1 MASMINTKEDLFKK
15 AEELGVKIPYSDKLE
30 VLAKSLKIGNKTFA
44 NRLCIQ
50 PMEGCDS
57 TFEGKPDELTKRRY
71 IRFSES
77 GAGLL
82 WFEATAVV
90 KEGRANPRQVFIDKN
105 NVESLKSLVSEV
117 KENCIKKNNFE
128 PMVICQ
134 LTHSGRY
141 SKPKGTP
148 APLISYNNPIFE
160 KDSPIDKSR
169 ILTDDYFKYL
179 EKKFGEAAKLAQEC
193 GFDGAD
199 IKCCHRYLMNETLS
213 AFNRQGEYGGS
224 FENRT
229 RLYLNS
235 VENAKNSTTGDF
247 LITSRLNIY
256 DGFPYPYGFGINEN
270 DGITPDISE
279 PLKLVEI
286 LKNKYGIKLLD
297 LTIGNPYFNPHI
309 NRPFD
314 KGPYIPNESP
324 WTGVAR
330 AFDLIGR
337 IKAENP
343 DINIISSCHSYAKK
357 FSPNIAAGV
366 VEENIADIAGFG
378 REAFAYPQFAND
390 ILNNRFND
398 KKCCI
403 TCSKCTEIMR
413 AGGTAGC
420 PIRDTEVY
428 MPIYKK
434 YCMGDK

>member
-1 MASMINTKEDLFKK
+1 MANIIKTKEDLIKK
-15 AEELGVKIPYSDKLE
+15 TEELGVKIPYSDNLD
-30 VLAKSLKIGNKTFA
+30 VLSKSLKIGNKTFA

-57 TFEGKPDELTKRRY
+57 TADGKPDELTKRRY
-71 IRFSES
+71 MRFAES

-90 KEGRANPRQVFIDKN
+90 NEGRANPRQSFISEE
-105 NVESLKSLVSEV
+105 NVDSLKALVEDI
-117 KENCIKKNNFE
+117 KETGIKKNGFE
-128 PMVICQ
+128 PIVICQ

-141 SKPKGTP
+141 SKPNGTP

-160 KDSPIDKSR
+160 KDNPIDKSR
-169 ILTDDYFKYL
+169 ILTDDYFKSL
-179 EKKFGEAAKLAQEC
+179 EKKFGEAAKLSQEC

-199 IKCCHRYLMNETLS
+199 IKCCHRYLMSETLS
-213 AFNRQGEYGGS
+213 AFERQGEYGGS

-256 DGFPYPYGFGINEN
+256 DGFPYPYGFGVNKT
-270 DGITPDISE
+270 DGITPDMSE

-286 LKNKYGIKLLD
+286 LKNKYGVKLLD
-297 LTIGNPYFNPHI
+297 LTIGNPYFNPHV

-314 KGPYIPNESP
+314 KGPYTPDEDP

-330 AFDLIGR
+330 AFDLIGK

-343 DINIISSCHSYAKK
+343 DMSIVSSCHSYAKK
-357 FSPNIAAGV
+357 FAPNIAAGV
-366 VEENIADIAGFG
+366 VEDNIADIAGFG

-390 ILNNRFND
+390 ILNNSFD
-398 KKCCI
+398 EKKCCI

-413 AGGTAGC
+413 AGGTPGC
-420 PIRDTEVY
+420 PIRDGEVY

-434 YCMGDK
+434 YCMGEK